1 LTEFAF
7 YYETEKQFK
16 KSNKIRLKIL
26 RGNYEIMGAVKVDI
40 EKGDRMAKEI
50 KLGEADHIK
59 ALIRN
64 WHRVQYAMDDIKSPI
79 SNELLC
85 IYVDLMHLINNTEL
99 TDRQNEVLELMF
111 DEYTE
116 EEIGKELN
124 VTQQNVNGIMK
135 SICKRIA
142 DEANRDWVDLTRYNY
157 VPTEYKTCSKCKQ
170 ILPRLSLFFSPKL
183 DNTDGF
189 QSFCKKCDVKRKKK

>member
-1 LTEFAF
+1 
-7 YYETEKQFK
+7 
-16 KSNKIRLKIL
+16 
-26 RGNYEIMGAVKVDI
+26 MGAVKVDI

-50 KLGEADHIK
+50 KLGEADHVK

-64 WHRVQYAMDDIKSPI
+64 WHRVQYSMDDIKNPI

-85 IYVDLMHLINNTEL
+85 TYVDLMDLINNTEL

-124 VTQQNVNGIMK
+124 VTQPTVNGIMK

-142 DEANRDWVDLTRYNY
+142 EEASRDWVDLTRYNY

-170 ILPRLSLFFSPKL
+170 ILPRLSLFFGKDDRNL
-183 DNTDGF
+183 DGF
-189 QSFCKKCDVKRKKK
+189 KSYCKKCDAKSKKK